1 MRTTAVVVLVAG
13 AVALSTGLAHAA
25 DRATDIQSRY
35 SKAYQQCPGFKSG
48 VVPDML
54 DCISAEIEMQDKHL
68 NAAYAKALAGLSAS
82 RKASLRGAQRAW
94 IAYRDAW
101 CSVTYD
107 ADSGQ
112 QEHVDANQCVLDET
126 IAQTM
131 KLEDLARYAE

>member
-1 MRTTAVVVLVAG
+1 VRTTAVIILVAG

-25 DRATDIQSRY
+25 AGSTDIQSRY
-35 SKAYQQCPGFKSG
+35 TNAYRQCPGFKTA
-48 VVPDML
+48 VVPEML
-54 DCISAEIEMQDKHL
+54 DCISAEFEIQDKRL
-68 NAAYAKALAGLSAS
+68 NAAYAKAMAGLNAP
-82 RKASLRGAQRAW
+82 RKASLRSAQRAW

-112 QEHVDANQCVLDET
+112 QEHVDSNQCMLDET

-131 KLEDLARYAE
+131 KLEDLARHSE